1 MSSIPKDPNILLSY
15 VNMMLR
21 DDEYESLEDF
31 CAANDVSPEDIKSTL
46 SGVGY
51 VYEEAVKQFRPL

>member
-1 MSSIPKDPNILLSY
+1 MSIPKDPNILFSY

-31 CAANDVSPEDIKSTL
+31 CSANDVSPEDIKSTL

-51 VYEEAVKQFRPL
+51 VYEETVKQFRPL

>member
-1 MSSIPKDPNILLSY
+1 MSSIPKDPNILFSY

-51 VYEEAVKQFRPL
+51 VYEEAVKQFRPV

>member
-1 MSSIPKDPNILLSY
+1 MSIPKDPNILFSY

-31 CAANDVSPEDIKSTL
+31 CVANDVSPEDIKSTL
-46 SGVGY
+46 ASVGY
-51 VYEEAVKQFRPL
+51 VYEEAVKQFRPV

>member
-1 MSSIPKDPNILLSY
+1 MSSIPKDPNILFSY

-46 SGVGY
+46 YSVGY
-51 VYEEAVKQFRPL
+51 VYEEAVKQFRPV